1 MSNDEDSVSDCEAC
15 NISNFIGSVL
25 QRYVNMWE
33 NMACTVA
40 TSFGSHIYNITKLI
54 DKNEVTK
61 DFINRL

>member
-1 MSNDEDSVSDCEAC
+1 
-15 NISNFIGSVL
+15 
-25 QRYVNMWE
+25 MWE

-61 DFINRL
+61 DFINRLWGDGIQRLDNI